1 MKDGCAVLLV
11 LVVDLAV
18 VLLEQAV
25 DNFEKALLA
34 GDHKY
39 SLPVLL
45 WV

>member
-18 VLLEQAV
+18 VLLEEAV
-25 DNFEKALLA
+25 DDLEETLLA
-34 GDHKY
+34 GYHQD